1 MGCCGEVEC
10 EILNDEFARTSLETL
25 TFSSQ
30 SAHSSGY
37 GYDVTM
43 TSTPTSCSVGDTLS
57 GTSQLDDQEYSYYVK
72 AVSSDTVSVE
82 FLFVETPD
90 ESLDPDPETQGI
102 ETFTVKRLGTNYVSS
117 DSSQPANYLW
127 GVCSFGLVKSDDTG
141 EHGDVTWLEI
151 VPLYQKPNVII
162 SIEQKELNTSE
173 STIWNY
179 TSFRTMAGTEALTDK
194 GYNGFTVYEYT
205 SDIRAYPDPKY
216 NQTYDVNKTP
226 WQLTDESAF
235 NNDTNNKLLKSVCVT
250 DNLIKV
256 EYCQKQHERNRG
268 SLNRPTESRSNRD
281 RYVTMTLKIG
291 KPLSPALITMMTGWD
306 KAVNSPS
313 VDNGE
318 YLGDKAYLWARNRKQ
333 VLSKLTIQHN
343 DVGESKCKGCFTDL
357 ELNCDKLKTEYA
369 FVDLESRGA
378 AQTLIDLG
386 LQGSS
391 VWSASGDK
399 LVLDGNRP
407 VSHPTYPK
415 GFCNGLFPQRFNQN
429 YPDGNPFPERNGF
442 WAKWFNGFR
451 TPDYIGES
459 HGMYSAI
466 KVKLTAN
473 DSLVYY
479 GYGIKVDESGS
490 GYIDTGTNAGE
501 PNWQPESRIQLNK
514 TYEMGVCVTPITGA
528 DIHSFY
534 TWSEYREVAWIKDDA
549 GSFIV

>member
-1 MGCCGEVEC
+1 MGCCDVQC
-10 EILNDEFARTSLETL
+10 EILNDDFARTSLETL

-72 AVSSDTVSVE
+72 AVSSDTVSIE

-102 ETFTVKRLGTNYVSS
+102 ETFTVKRLGTNYVGS

-127 GVCSFGLVKSDDTG
+127 GVCSFGLVKSDETG

-173 STIWNY
+173 STSWNY
-179 TSFRTMAGTEALTDK
+179 TQLRTMAGAHALATSPADK
-194 GYNGFTVYEYT
+194 GYNGFVVSEPTDHEVLHTYLDPSYEQT
-205 SDIRAYPDPKY
+205 FDVDP
-216 NQTYDVNKTP
+216 NP
-226 WQLTDESAF
+226 WQKTDESAF
-235 NNDTNNKLLKSVCVT
+235 DNDTNNTLYKSVCVT

-256 EYCQKQHERNRG
+256 QYCQKQLVRDVG
-268 SLNRPTESRSNRD
+268 SNIRPTESMSNRD

-291 KPLSPALITMMTGWD
+291 DRLSPSLITMMTGWD
-306 KAVNSPS
+306 KAVTY
-313 VDNGE
+313 DNGDNI
-318 YLGDKAYLWARNRKQ
+318 GDRAYLDATNRKQ

-343 DVGESKCKGCFTDL
+343 DVGESKCEGCFTDL

-369 FVDLESRGA
+369 FVEMESRGA

-386 LQGSS
+386 LDGSS
-391 VWSASGDK
+391 VWSVSGDK
-399 LVLDGNRP
+399 LVLNGNRP

-415 GFCNGLFPQRFNQN
+415 GFCNGLFPKRLNN
-429 YPDGNPFPERNGF
+429 SFPERDGF
-442 WAKWFNGFR
+442 RARVFLGFR

-479 GYGIKVDESGS
+479 GYGIKVDEFGS
-490 GYIDTGTNAGE
+490 GYIDTGTVSGVS
-501 PNWQPESRIQLNK
+501 NWQSDSRIQLNK
-514 TYEMGVCVTPITGA
+514 TYEMGVCVTPIAGTDVGL
-528 DIHSFY
+528 SSV
-534 TWSEYREVAWIKDDA
+534 WSEYREVAWIRDDA
-549 GSFIV
+549 GSFII